1 MFQFYKIF
9 HSRRAGNMADQVVD
23 LKKWEAAIFSGNA
36 NQSEEAYKI
45 LKDYISDKKPGNR
58 KVMYFS
64 ICITFALQWSHTAF

>member
-1 MFQFYKIF
+1 
-9 HSRRAGNMADQVVD
+9 MADQVVD

-58 KVMYFS
+58 KVSTFLFLYNR
-64 ICITFALQWSHTAF
+64 ICFKMVSFRILF